1 MKFKTKTQVKK
12 ESEQSHE
19 QLTWLFIIIGIIASV
34 LSAVL

>member
-12 ESEQSHE
+12 EAEQSRE
-19 QLTWLFIIIGIIASV
+19 QLTWLFIIIGMIAIV